1 MTEAVKAFYQN
12 ILQQVLTLEVEKKN
26 LSTEI
31 LITRNKDQRLQLIL
45 NFLNHDLKKHEL
57 LEHAAVVAMSNKE
70 EAILEHL
77 GKLYAHT
84 GREVEAIDRIHEE
97 IDFISGFINL
107 LTKLDKHPEQI
118 SFFERRMVQEIV
130 KYVMEQARMYNKS
143 GG

>member
-1 MTEAVKAFYQN
+1 MTETVKAFYQN
-12 ILQQVLTLEVEKKN
+12 ILRQVLTLEADKQN

-45 NFLNHDLKKHEL
+45 KFLNCDLKKHEL
-57 LEHAAVVAMSNKE
+57 LEHAAMVAMSNKE
-70 EAILEHL
+70 DSILEHL
-77 GKLYAHT
+77 AKLYAHT
-84 GREVEAIDRIHEE
+84 GREDETIDRIHDEVG
-97 IDFISGFINL
+97 FISGFIKL
-107 LTKLDKHPEQI
+107 LTKQDKHPEQI